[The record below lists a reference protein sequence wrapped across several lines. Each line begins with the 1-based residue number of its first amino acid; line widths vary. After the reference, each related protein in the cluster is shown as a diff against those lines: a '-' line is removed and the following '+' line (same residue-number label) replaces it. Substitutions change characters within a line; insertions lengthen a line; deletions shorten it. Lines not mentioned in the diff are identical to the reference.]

1 MRIFPR
7 IFCIPPL
14 VLGFMLPLQAQ
25 RPFLFTENANTD
37 CDGNL
42 SLGIGAEYLEK
53 DKSIPLEAPTRLLR
67 IPTIHTHLGLG
78 ENVDVL
84 VDWRGRLYAEQG
96 TGKHVSDW
104 GNLILGTKVN
114 FLIEA
119 KSQPSLGVIYLVKLP
134 NTSHAQL
141 LGSNETD
148 FFLSLLAAKRLGI
161 LRLRLNAGVGILD
174 DPDHLD
180 SQLDIY
186 TIGAAGI
193 VRVSKKCNLF
203 AEWTGF
209 LSPHRSQEK
218 FTTQEHR
225 QALKRDFWFIYN
237 APTLEDARSR
247 YRSFCHR
254 WHAREPAAVESLRDD
269 WLTTS
274 TFFGLPNALRTVC
287 RSTNM
292 FEWIYHELRRRVKV
306 IGAFP
311 TPQSCERITFL
322 TLMHIG
328 EINLNKSGNML
339 SFFSKFT
346 QN

>member
-14 VLGFMLPLQAQ
+14 VLGFILPLQAQ
-25 RPFLFTENANTD
+25 RPFLFAENANTD
-37 CDGNL
+37 GDRNL

-84 VDWRGRLYAEQG
+84 VDKRGRLYAEQG

-104 GNLILGTKVN
+104 GDVTFATKIN
-114 FLIEA
+114 FLKEA
-119 KSQPSLGVIYLVKLP
+119 KSQPSLGVMYLVKLP

-148 FFLSLLAAKRLGI
+148 FYLSLLATKRLGI
-161 LRLRLNAGVGILD
+161 LHLRLNAGVGILD

-218 FTTQEHR
+218 FTARKGVEARILDLQWIFYGSTRVIGDE
-225 QALKRDFWFIYN
+225 RDFGTAFEN
-237 APTLEDARSR
+237 S
-247 YRSFCHR
+247 
-254 WHAREPAAVESLRDD
+254 ESLGV
-269 WLTTS
+269 
-274 TFFGLPNALRTVC
+274 GLFVR
-287 RSTNM
+287 
-292 FEWIYHELRRRVKV
+292 
-306 IGAFP
+306 
-311 TPQSCERITFL
+311 
-322 TLMHIG
+322 
-328 EINLNKSGNML
+328 KS
-339 SFFSKFT
+339 FSLW
-346 QN
+346 